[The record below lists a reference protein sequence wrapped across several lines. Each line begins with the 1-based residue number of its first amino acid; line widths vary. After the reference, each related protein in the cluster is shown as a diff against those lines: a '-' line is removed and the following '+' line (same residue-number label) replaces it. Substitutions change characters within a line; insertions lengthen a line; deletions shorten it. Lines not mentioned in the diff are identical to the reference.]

1 MESRICEDL
10 EERESR
16 PESLFDRY
24 SSILLRIES
33 RICEDLEEDP
43 LRLELLLR
51 DQDFP

>member
-10 EERESR
+10 EDRESP

-24 SSILLRIES
+24 SSIFLRRAS
-33 RICEDLEEDP
+33 RICEDLEEDEP
-43 LRLELLLR
+43 RLELLLR